1 MKALMCHIGPVK
13 LPGQFFPNGSVA
25 KQCWFELT
33 LFNSCVFMCI
43 HVNGINS
50 VSSLKC

>member
-33 LFNSCVFMCI
+33 LSVQCI